1 MRKALYLLK
10 TALVKLSREEAAKEI
25 EDLANDLLNEAD
37 VLSLIETNNADWKD
51 GESAPSY
58 LRKKAG
64 EIFVIRHWNQI
75 EEKFGEN
82 GVEAKRLW
90 DDFVST
96 DSSGQYDNSVS
107 SYISFYRNKENLNN
121 ENKDL
126 YLKFKSLMKRPEK
139 KIVEEEAKEE
149 VEQSTGYT
157 SKPINQTMTN
167 FSYEESD
174 EMYKRILKGVGAPV
188 TQNNITYMRAWRR
201 AEGGKATFNPFNTT
215 QKYQGATNYNSVGV
229 KNYPTMEAGIEATVK
244 TLLNGRYNDIV
255 DSLKSDSPPQVT
267 AASKSLS
274 VWGTGGGVLSVLSRS
289 QAKRSPGVLE
299 RVGDALKSGK
309 AFAKHVL
316 GGTKVGW
323 SEKGGY
329 AGGPSDH
336 ASRRRGNW
344 QSDNAW
350 DLAAPEGTPVY
361 SITTGKVVKVKQ
373 STPSK
378 DGKVYGISVTVDG
391 GSTFPSIFYTHLGSA
406 TVSVGEE
413 VKFGQQ
419 IGTIGASSDPTMPR
433 HVHIGLESGHIS
445 SYITESGDIKM
456 A

>member
-64 EIFVIRHWNQI
+64 EIFVIRHWDQI

-90 DDFVST
+90 DDFVSI

-139 KIVEEEAKEE
+139 KIVDEEAEEE
-149 VEQSTGYT
+149 VEQSAGYT
-157 SKPINQTMTN
+157 NKPVNQPMTN

-174 EMYKRILKGVGAPV
+174 EMYKKILEGISAPV
-188 TQNNITYMRAWRR
+188 TENNITYMRAWRR
-201 AEGGKATFNPFNTT
+201 AEGGRATFNPFNTT
-215 QKYQGATNYNSVGV
+215 QKYKDATNYNSFGV

-274 VWGTGGGVLSVLSRS
+274 VWGTGGGVLRVLDRS
-289 QAKRSPGVLE
+289 QAKSRPGVLE
-299 RVGDALKSGK
+299 RVGDALKGIQGS
-309 AFAKHVL
+309 AKHIL
-316 GGTKVGW
+316 GGAGIDW
-323 SEKGGY
+323 FPNGY
-329 AGGPSDH
+329 SGGPRNH
-336 ASRRRGNW
+336 ATRRRGNW

-350 DLAAPEGTPVY
+350 DLGAPEGTPVY
-361 SITTGKVVKVKQ
+361 SITNGTVVKVKQ

-378 DGKVYGISVTVDG
+378 DGKVYGISVTVG
-391 GSTFPSIFYTHLGSA
+391 GGTTFPSVFYTHLGSA
-406 TVSVGEE
+406 AVSVGDT
-413 VKFGQQ
+413 VTFGQQ
-419 IGTIGASSDPTMPR
+419 IGTIGASSDKKMPR

-445 SYITESGDIKM
+445 SYVSESGDIKM